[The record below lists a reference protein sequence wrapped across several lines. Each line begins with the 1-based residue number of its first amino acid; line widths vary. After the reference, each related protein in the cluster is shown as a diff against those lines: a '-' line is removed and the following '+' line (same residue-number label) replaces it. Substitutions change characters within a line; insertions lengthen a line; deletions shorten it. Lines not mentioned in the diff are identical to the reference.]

1 MYKKPSML
9 AVAFHIIITR
19 AHRKSTTATVKSS
32 KIAMFHISVSADK
45 VSMDN
50 TANKS
55 FDISYKTTTAKN
67 SPINTLNSLRVVGKP
82 GTPIRKQ
89 TVITTENPTTFNTT
103 TILSNVATATTKTT
117 TTTTT
122 ATAAT
127 NISSSSSSTTTT
139 KQKRK

>member
-1 MYKKPSML
+1 
-9 AVAFHIIITR
+9 
-19 AHRKSTTATVKSS
+19 
-32 KIAMFHISVSADK
+32 MFHISVSADK

-89 TVITTENPTTFNTT
+89 TVITTENPTIFNTT
-103 TILSNVATATTKTT
+103 TILSNVATTTTKSTT
-117 TTTTT
+117 TTTT
-122 ATAAT
+122 TAAT